1 MPKAEYNCFGSTWN
15 ENIYKYILK
24 WKIPKV
30 EAIL

>member
-15 ENIYKYILK
+15 EWIYMFIYK
-24 WKIPKV
+24 WNIPKV